1 MNQIRPWLYIGKY
14 RETLDSR
21 LLAMFNISA
30 MLLLAELVEHEG
42 ITSRY
47 LAVEDGQTLSAD
59 LLQEGV
65 AFVREQKEQGGIV
78 LVACG
83 AGISRAA
90 TFVTAVLREVE
101 GLPLREAFA
110 VVQQAHPDAMPHM
123 ALWDSLCHYYD
134 EPIPW
139 IEIA

>member
-1 MNQIRPWLYIGKY
+1 
-14 RETLDSR
+14 
-21 LLAMFNISA
+21 MFDISA

-47 LAVEDGQTLSAD
+47 LAVEDGQTLSAN

-90 TFVTAVLREVE
+90 TFVTAVLKEVE

-123 ALWDSLCHYYD
+123 ALWNSLCHYYD

>member
-1 MNQIRPWLYIGKY
+1 LSQYF
-14 RETLDSR
+14 
-21 LLAMFNISA
+21 LAAS
-30 MLLLAELVEHEG
+30 
-42 ITSRY
+42 T
-47 LAVEDGQTLSAD
+47 AVEKLKLYRQAAALATAPLGGLWPAPVTIVNDGKPLSAE

-65 AFVREQKEQGGIV
+65 AFVRAHQEQGGIV

-90 TFVTAVLREVE
+90 TFATAVLKETE
-101 GLPLREAFA
+101 GLTLREAFHE
-110 VVQQAHPDAMPHM
+110 VQRSHPDAMPHM
-123 ALWDSLCHYYD
+123 ALWNSLCRYYD

>member
-14 RETLDSR
+14 RETLDYR
-21 LLAMFNISA
+21 LLNMFNISA

-47 LAVEDGQTLSAD
+47 LAVEDGQPLSAE

-65 AFVREQKEQGGIV
+65 AFARAHQEQGGVV

-90 TFVTAVLREVE
+90 TFATAVLKEVE
-101 GLPLREAFA
+101 GLTLREAFHE
-110 VVQQAHPDAMPHM
+110 VQRSHPDAMSHM
-123 ALWDSLCHYYD
+123 ALWNSLCQYYD